1 MHRTKKLETT
11 LGNLIVA
18 LTEEATTLLR
28 DPKVAC
34 RWASYALT
42 DLMRKKQVR
51 FKNRRIWTRTP
62 IMRRAGSLL
71 PSRTA

>member
-1 MHRTKKLETT
+1 MRSTKDVETT

-18 LTEEATTLLR
+18 LTEEATSLLR
-28 DPKVAC
+28 DPKVAY

-51 FKNRRIWTRTP
+51 FKNQKMRTCTQITRRLAYP
-62 IMRRAGSLL
+62 LL
-71 PSRTA
+71 HE